1 MKRLAKILAAL
12 IGLVVVLIILAA
24 VLLPLFF
31 DPNAHKEQIEELIEE
46 KIGREVAIPGTIELS
61 IFPWLGIKVGEV
73 NVANAPEFGDEPM
86 AEIAAAAF
94 HVKLLPLLQR
104 QVELG
109 TVTLEGLHLR
119 LARDTDGQ
127 TNWAGMF
134 EQEPAA
140 NEETAAGERDTGTGG
155 TGERETD
162 GGFELQ
168 SLEIEAIKV
177 SDAVISWNDAMT
189 SNSYQLSDFDL
200 ATGHIVQGEPIEL
213 QASTLLAAPTQGF
226 SSAIS
231 LNAEL
236 LPDTDSG
243 MHRFDDLE
251 LRIQT
256 EGDAVPGDSQQ
267 LQLTGQ
273 GAYDANKS
281 SFTLDDLRIEVAGLQ
296 LSGQLHGRQ
305 LHNEPVINGHLAVA
319 RFEPRAVLQKLGVEL
334 PELRGEQ
341 DADGES
347 DQAPVLEHASLD
359 MEFSATAGSA
369 NIGQLQMQLDDSTLK
384 GSAEVTDFAA
394 PAIVFVVDVD
404 HFNFDRY
411 RPV

>member
-1 MKRLAKILAAL
+1 MGDRAWNCIGPDALRNSNYQAWMSAMKRLARILAAL
-12 IGLVVVLIILAA
+12 IGMIVVLIILAV

-31 DPNAHKEQIEELIEE
+31 DPNAHKGQIAALIEE
-46 KIGREVAIPGTIELS
+46 KIGREVTIPGEIELS
-61 IFPWLGIKVGEV
+61 VLPWLGISIGEV
-73 NVANAPEFGDEPM
+73 HVANAPDFGDEPL
-86 AEIAAAAF
+86 AEIAAANL

-109 TVTLEGLHLR
+109 TISLDGLHLR
-119 LARDTDGQ
+119 LARDTEGQ
-127 TNWAGMF
+127 TNWGSMLEHMAHAQDSPQAG
-134 EQEPAA
+134 AA
-140 NEETAAGERDTGTGG
+140 TERSDDDAG
-155 TGERETD
+155 

-177 SDAVISWNDAMT
+177 SDAIISWNDAMT

-243 MHRFDDLE
+243 MHRLDDLE
-251 LRIQT
+251 VSSQT

-273 GAYDANKS
+273 GADDANKS

-319 RFEPRAVLQKLGVEL
+319 RFEPRAV
-334 PELRGEQ
+334 
-341 DADGES
+341 
-347 DQAPVLEHASLD
+347 
-359 MEFSATAGSA
+359 
-369 NIGQLQMQLDDSTLK
+369 
-384 GSAEVTDFAA
+384 
-394 PAIVFVVDVD
+394 
-404 HFNFDRY
+404 
-411 RPV
+411 